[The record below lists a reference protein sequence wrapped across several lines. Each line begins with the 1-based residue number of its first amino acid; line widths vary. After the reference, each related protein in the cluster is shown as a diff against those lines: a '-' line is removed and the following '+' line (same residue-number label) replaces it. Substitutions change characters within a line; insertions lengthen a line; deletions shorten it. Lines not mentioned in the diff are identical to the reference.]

1 MNIIKAKPVELI
13 EAFYLLRTHQREIN
27 CRGWMHWDLQF
38 DLLRKEIDNGTVF
51 LYKID
56 YLSVGLIIL
65 DTIASEEYQKVLWST
80 HSKKPLFV
88 RHLMEH
94 PLWRKYGI
102 ASQLLMFAEEFAKAQ
117 GFTSLR
123 LDVYGDNQE
132 ILTLFDHTNYQKT
145 GQVQTPAQQIPFYCF
160 EKNLG

>member
-88 RHLMEH
+88 RHLM
-94 PLWRKYGI
+94 R
-102 ASQLLMFAEEFAKAQ
+102 SEERRVGKECR
-117 GFTSLR
+117 SR
-123 LDVYGDNQE
+123 WS
-132 ILTLFDHTNYQKT
+132 
-145 GQVQTPAQQIPFYCF
+145 
-160 EKNLG
+160 